1 MEGRI
6 MTLEETIE
14 HNRRLAESYHR
25 AYVKQTVEDGA
36 TYDDWKF
43 APHATYFSPYF
54 GNNMIDLDNN
64 PMTVQQSATMEAST
78 YCVTLPDWTI
88 LSFESWPSDRGFV
101 MKSHFGGH
109 DKDGVMHDFY
119 AYGFVDTNEK
129 GEITHWETHVSPE
142 YNEFLDVVLG
152 VHGPFKNGA
161 HEYMMAVAKKMK
173 EAGVQ
178 IHLQGVPSGAGAG
191 AAVGEETTGTGSAAQ
206 LMGAGLESLL
216 QGADDPNVEIINDYN
231 NTDELLKEF
240 PVIHPTTVTTQME
253 KDIQNRLL
261 TGFANWNR
269 GTAAWV
275 KWGSILYTPESLYN
289 VHGVHLTLKE
299 YQTTSA
305 LSFKVS
311 QMQMGNFNNMLVC
324 GDWCAIFYDI
334 LSTDR
339 RTGTKK
345 PGTVMEFVNFKN
357 YGKDLGT
364 RVVEG
369 WAGTVGADYSGLMHF
384 LSDAERANQNAFM
397 DKIANMT
404 LPETDDLAKKYPVA
418 HVTPDHSDLAG
429 DIRTAIL
436 TEFDAYNKGAGEWTA
451 AADAFFAPELVYHTD
466 DRNYTLSELKASV
479 AEQDA
484 KQKTT
489 RLYFENMLISGE
501 WAAIHFRKNMT
512 DRTSG
517 TRTAGNEMKFLHF
530 EKKEDGLKVIESWN
544 K

>member
-1 MEGRI
+1 
-6 MTLEETIE
+6 MTLEETLE
-14 HNRRLAESYHR
+14 HNRRLAESYHQ
-25 AYVKQTVEDGA
+25 AYVKQTVQGGA
-36 TYDDWKF
+36 TYDEWKF

-142 YNEFLDVVLG
+142 YNDFLDVVLG

-178 IHLQGVPSGAGAG
+178 IHLQGASSGASAAAPDSLASGAGA
-191 AAVGEETTGTGSAAQ
+191 
-206 LMGAGLESLL
+206 
-216 QGADDPNVEIINDYN
+216 DDPDVEICNDYS
-231 NTDELLKEF
+231 NTEELLKKF
-240 PVIHPTTVTTQME
+240 PIVNPTPVTTEME
-253 KDIQNRLL
+253 RNIENRLL
-261 TGFANWNR
+261 TGFENWNR
-269 GTAAWV
+269 GTAAWM
-275 KWGSILYTPESLYN
+275 KWGNILYTPESLYN

-305 LSFKVS
+305 LSFKIA

-339 RTGTKK
+339 RTGEKK
-345 PGTVMEFVNFKN
+345 PGTVMEFVNFRD
-357 YGKDLGT
+357 YGKELGT

-369 WAGTVGADYSGLMHF
+369 WAGTCGADYSGLMHF
-384 LSDAERANQNAFM
+384 LTDEEKAKQNAFM
-397 DKIANMT
+397 DRIANMT
-404 LPETDDLAKKYPVA
+404 LPETDDLAKKYHVA
-418 HVTPDHSDLAG
+418 HPTPDHSDLAEE
-429 DIRTAIL
+429 IRSAIL
-436 TEFDAYNKGAGEWTA
+436 KEFDAYNAGMEAWKTE
-451 AADAFFAPELVYHTD
+451 ADQFFAPDAVYHTD
-466 DRNYTLSELKASV
+466 TDTYTLPELKNHFT
-479 AEQDA
+479 EQDQ
-484 KQKTT
+484 KEKTT
-489 RLYFENMLISGE
+489 RLYFENMLISGD
-501 WAAIHFRKNMT
+501 WAAIHFRENRT
-512 DRTSG
+512 DRSTG
-517 TRTAGNEMKFLHF
+517 AKTADNEMKFLHF
-530 EKKEDGLKVIESWN
+530 AKTEDGVRVTESWN